1 MKNKCVGKKN
11 IFFVPQISF
20 KKNPF
25 SISNMFFP
33 CLSLYTIAIANLSND
48 NQQQLD

>member
-1 MKNKCVGKKN
+1 MRREEEH
-11 IFFVPQISF
+11 ILRATDFF
-20 KKNPF
+20 KKNPL

-48 NQQQLD
+48 NQQHLD